1 MVINNSVK
9 TLLVGNIVIRKILVG
24 NKHRLHI

>member
-9 TLLVGNIVIRKILVG
+9 TLLVGNIVIHKILVG